1 MLVVRFTVPVK
12 AGGEKAFVEWI
23 RSRSDYGIPHPPY
36 GERVYWYK
44 FAPWCEVIHEM
55 EFENLTQYEAHREK
69 QKAASGYRDWVSK
82 VGEFYVRGGRSEV
95 WNVEQFD

>member
-23 RSRSDYGIPHPPY
+23 RSRSVHGIPRPPL

-44 FAPWCEVIHEM
+44 FAPWCEVIHEI
-55 EFENLTQYEAHREK
+55 EFESLAEYEAYGED
-69 QKAASGYRDWVSK
+69 QEAAPGYRDWVGK
-82 VGEFYVRGGRSEV
+82 VGEFLVRGGRSEV
-95 WNVEQFD
+95 WNVEQFG